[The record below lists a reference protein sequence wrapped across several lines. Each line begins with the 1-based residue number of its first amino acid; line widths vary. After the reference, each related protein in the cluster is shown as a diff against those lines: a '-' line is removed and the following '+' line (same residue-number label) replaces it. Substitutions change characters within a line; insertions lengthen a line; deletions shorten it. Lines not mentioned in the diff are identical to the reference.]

1 MSSRQVSPQ
10 EIADFRYRLVAEMA
24 NPYLSAH
31 ERRQLIRDKA
41 RVEHDVPGLGRRRLS
56 ESYLRKWLAVYCRH
70 GREGLLP
77 RDRRDTGHSRVLSAD
92 ETAVLLSA
100 LESKPA
106 LTASALLRQLQ
117 SQGKISSY
125 PSKSALSR
133 LVRSAGLER
142 SKRLR
147 QAESEKNLKFE
158 FFAPLEC
165 VQADGMYTVAVPDE
179 RGKRRQAVLLSFL
192 DDATRRVLYASFAF
206 SESSLAFEAGIRHIL
221 AAHGRIGRL
230 YVDNGSAFVST
241 QTQRILDTLGL
252 VLVHSR
258 VGRPAG
264 RGKIERLHRTFRE
277 QFFRLLDVSSL
288 KSVADLDVRFHSW
301 LESEY
306 HRSPHRGL
314 GGKTPLE
321 AWVEKAHHIIPL
333 DPTVDLDMV
342 TQHQASRRVHKDST
356 ITIDGALFEVPST
369 LIGERI
375 IVCYNPH
382 LSPERRRPQILHN
395 SENLGEA
402 RLVDSYANARVRRGG
417 LQKEV
422 ELGEDK
428 QTAPPEPEQ
437 RRPVDASLAAS
448 RVLSAE
454 QEQQQA

>member
-1 MSSRQVSPQ
+1 MSNRQVSPE

-24 NPYLSAH
+24 NPYLSAA
-31 ERRQLIRDKA
+31 ERRQMIQEKA
-41 RVEHDVPGLGRRRLS
+41 SVEHDVPGVGRKRMS
-56 ESYLRKWLAVYCRH
+56 ESYLRKWLAVYLKR
-70 GREGLLP
+70 GKAGLRP
-77 RDRRDTGHSRVLSAD
+77 RDRRDVGSSRVLSAN
-92 ETAVLLSA
+92 EAALLLSA

-125 PSKSALSR
+125 PSKSSLSR

-142 SKRLR
+142 PKRLH
-147 QAESEKNLKFE
+147 QAEAEKNLKFD

-165 VQADGMYTVAVPDE
+165 VQADGMYSVSVPDE

-192 DDATRRVLYASFAF
+192 DDATRRVLHASFAF

-230 YVDNGSAFVST
+230 YVDNGSAFVSS

-258 VGRPAG
+258 VGKPAG
-264 RGKIERLHRTFRE
+264 RGKIERLHRTYRE
-277 QFFRLLDVSSL
+277 QFFRLLDVGSL
-288 KSVADLDVRFHSW
+288 KSLQDLDVRFHSW

-306 HRSPHRGL
+306 HRTGHRGL

-321 AWVEKAHHIIPL
+321 AWVEKAHHIIPI
-333 DPTVDLDMV
+333 DPTMDLEAV
-342 TQHQASRRVHKDST
+342 FLHQATRKVHKDST
-356 ITIDGALFEVPST
+356 ITVDGALFEVPST

-375 IVCYNPH
+375 TVHYDPH
-382 LSPERRRPQILHN
+382 LSPERRRLRIVHKG
-395 SENLGEA
+395 ENLGEA
-402 RLVDSYANARVRRGG
+402 RLVDSYANAHVRRGG
-417 LQKEV
+417 LQQEVQVTEGKES
-422 ELGEDK
+422 
-428 QTAPPEPEQ
+428 TEPAAEP

-448 RVLSAE
+448 RVVS
-454 QEQQQA
+454 QEQA